1 VWYKPHKLAPSK
13 NSATALAIRRPRSM
27 IQVKIG
33 PIQKELKDVDQNW
46 VHEMIDLLRKSNE
59 PECIIVTI
67 EEPSINITFS
77 KGCNRGGSSDTIR
90 FNEQERKIIE
100 LWEKH
105 MGKDEL
111 VPGQLVAF
119 LSQLRRLV

>member
-1 VWYKPHKLAPSK
+1 
-13 NSATALAIRRPRSM
+13 M
-27 IQVKIG
+27 IKVKIG
-33 PIQKELKDVDQNW
+33 STQKELKDVNQSW

-77 KGCNRGGSSDTIR
+77 KGCNRAASSDTAR
-90 FNEQERKIIE
+90 FNEQERRIIE

-119 LSQLRRLV
+119 LNQLRRLV

>member
-1 VWYKPHKLAPSK
+1 
-13 NSATALAIRRPRSM
+13 M
-27 IQVKIG
+27 IKVKIG
-33 PIQKELKDVDQNW
+33 PTQKELKDVDQSW
-46 VHEMIDLLRKSNE
+46 VHEMISLLRKSNE
-59 PECIIVTI
+59 PECIIVMI

-77 KGCNRGGSSDTIR
+77 KGCNRAGSSDIAR